1 MAASPVSAPL
11 APAQAR
17 MASLCPPASLRAA
30 AAVLVVRADAGG
42 PPTLRR
48 IADNL
53 DALASEITPE
63 KENPDE

>member
-1 MAASPVSAPL
+1 MAASPVSGPL

-17 MASLCPPASLRAA
+17 MASVCPPASLRAA
-30 AAVLVVRADAGG
+30 AAVPVARADAGG

-48 IADNL
+48 FADQL

>member
-1 MAASPVSAPL
+1 MTTD
-11 APAQAR
+11 AR
-17 MASLCPPASLRAA
+17 QLRAMCPPASLRAA

-48 IADNL
+48 IADQL